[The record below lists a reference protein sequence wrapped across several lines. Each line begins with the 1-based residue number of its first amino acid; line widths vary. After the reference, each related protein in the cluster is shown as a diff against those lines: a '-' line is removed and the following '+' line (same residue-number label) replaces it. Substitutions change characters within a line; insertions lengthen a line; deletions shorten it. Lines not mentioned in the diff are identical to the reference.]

1 MFREVRG
8 ESDYHGSGLHA
19 MNRQYTQFLV
29 VVIEE
34 GRASGEFRADLPT
47 ALLRDMVYGAT
58 EHHSW
63 NYVCGRGALDIDTL
77 ADQITS
83 ILCDGISRAGGKL
96 EGRRRLSKR
105 AAHLESQFEKRNPR
119 NRSRARVRLCPNN
132 KKGHK

>member
-1 MFREVRG
+1 
-8 ESDYHGSGLHA
+8 

-47 ALLRDMVYGAT
+47 ELLRDMVYGAT

-105 AAHLESQFEKRNPR
+105 AAHLESQFEKRDR
-119 NRSRARVRLCPNN
+119 KSTRLNSS
-132 KKGHK
+132 H

>member
-1 MFREVRG
+1 MRISDWSSDVCSSDLG

-77 ADQITS
+77 ADQINSIDRTS
-83 ILCDGISRAGGKL
+83 
-96 EGRRRLSKR
+96 
-105 AAHLESQFEKRNPR
+105 
-119 NRSRARVRLCPNN
+119 VV
-132 KKGHK
+132 